1 MQLLQNR
8 VKIDRHN
15 MEENKSNQ
23 EIVKELLAA
32 FTSLKTKMEDPNYIG
47 LENSINQLIE
57 NQKDMR
63 EDLSDLKKNLLN
75 PYDGAIVEIRK
86 NTDFRQEWE
95 KKQRDLEKL
104 QEEHNDLLSWKR
116 GFVKIFW
123 TVFTTAVGVIAFMLT
138 NMIGK

>member
-1 MQLLQNR
+1 
-8 VKIDRHN
+8 
-15 MEENKSNQ
+15 MEENRSNQ